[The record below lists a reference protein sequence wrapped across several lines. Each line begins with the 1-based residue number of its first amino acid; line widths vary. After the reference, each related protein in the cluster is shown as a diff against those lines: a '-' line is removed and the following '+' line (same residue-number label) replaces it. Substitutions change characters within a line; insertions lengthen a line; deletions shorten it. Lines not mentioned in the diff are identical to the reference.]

1 MIDAWLKSDGPC
13 INASTRSRIINH
25 TFTSCA
31 KARNI
36 RLGVEVKTKRKGIL
50 MRKLSNRF
58 LSVFAMA
65 TAMTLAA
72 PAIMAQESS
81 ESAESDERVLD
92 TIEVQGVQNDAAMAA
107 FKAGDYETA
116 EVEFLDNA
124 MCALRRERQLTASVE
139 NARIN
144 SVRAETFTN
153 AAGFDS
159 GGSSQGAT
167 AGTDQTTPTGVA
179 ASDGIAARNI
189 QKTYDRTCEM
199 RGRQLYF
206 AGLSQI
212 QLGKTSEALRSFER
226 ATTAS
231 KILYDAHYKIGLI
244 KLLTGDAKSAES
256 ELNKI
261 EGILKRCRNCADD
274 VKQEIV
280 DRRDHLSKAISGEV
294 SLQ

>member
-1 MIDAWLKSDGPC
+1 
-13 INASTRSRIINH
+13 
-25 TFTSCA
+25 
-31 KARNI
+31 
-36 RLGVEVKTKRKGIL
+36 

-81 ESAESDERVLD
+81 EPAESDERVLD
-92 TIEVQGVQNDAAMAA
+92 TVEVQGVQNDAAMAA

-124 MCALRRERQLTASVE
+124 MCALRRERQLTTSVE
-139 NARIN
+139 NAQIN

-167 AGTDQTTPTGVA
+167 AGTGQTTPTGVA
-179 ASDGIAARNI
+179 ATDAISARNV
-189 QKTYDRTCEM
+189 QQTYDRTCEM

-212 QLGKTSEALRSFER
+212 QLGKTNEALRSFER
-226 ATTAS
+226 ATASS

-256 ELNKI
+256 QLNKI

-280 DRRDHLSKAISGEV
+280 DRRDHLAKAISGEV